1 MIRRHFVVG
10 FRDLQVDQTQVI
22 SGSNSPEMVT
32 ACRCVNVS
40 LFISDGIRRDVQTSL
55 LVGDETDLRVISFP
69 GDRMKRVSPDERS
82 ISFFIMKG
90 AEALKEISSGTTCVL
105 DNGITVSRTDLK
117 HMLEQGPP
125 GAIQVAAAQS
135 DMLSDYSGIS
145 QSGIFVYDVSGT
157 LSRYFEKRRV
167 ILLPRPP
174 HPERFILDV
183 NLYCDSAGQSPEETS
198 ITPPRKR
205 YP

>member
-1 MIRRHFVVG
+1 MIKRHFIVG
-10 FRDLQVDQTQVI
+10 FGDLQVDQAQVV
-22 SGSNSPEMVT
+22 SGFNCPEIVT
-32 ACRCVNVS
+32 ACRCVNVA
-40 LFISDGIRRDVQTSL
+40 LFISDDIRRDVQMSL
-55 LVGDETDLRVISFP
+55 LAGDDTDLRVISFP

-90 AEALKEISSGTTCVL
+90 AEALKGVSSGATRVL
-105 DNGITVSRTDLK
+105 DNGITVSRTNLE

-125 GAIQVAAAQS
+125 GVLQVAATQS
-135 DMLSDYSGIS
+135 DMPSGCSGIS
-145 QSGIFVYDVSGT
+145 QTGIFVYDVSGT
-157 LSRYFEKRRV
+157 LSRCLKKRRMV
-167 ILLPRPP
+167 LLPRPP

-198 ITPPRKR
+198 ITPPRER